1 MARDPLAQLDKV
13 LVVGGGI
20 AGMSA
25 VIRLAE
31 HGVIADL
38 IDADPEWRVLG
49 AGISITGPTL
59 RAFRDLGILD
69 AVREEGFF
77 SSKVKFFTQDG
88 APRGESEMPQLEPEI
103 PAAGGVLR
111 PALHRILAERTKATG
126 ADIRL
131 GLTVESMSQNGKVNV
146 RFTDGS
152 ERSYDLVVGADG
164 ASSKTRRMLF
174 PDSPVPQFTGQ
185 GCWRALADRPPEVSG
200 AEIYFGEDVKAGI
213 NPCSSN
219 KMYLF
224 VTSAMPGNPWVDP
237 EQGVELLRE
246 MIRPFGGTVAKVREG
261 LGPSSSF
268 NYRPLEAMLLPR
280 PWSKGRVGVIG
291 DAAHATTPHLASGAG
306 IAVEDGL
313 VLADEMA
320 AAETVEQG
328 WAGFEERRWERCK
341 LVVETS
347 VKIGATEL
355 AHGSQ
360 AEIAGMMGMAAQALG
375 QPI

>member
-1 MARDPLAQLDKV
+1 MAQLKNI

-25 VIRLAE
+25 VIRLAQR
-31 HGVIADL
+31 GFVADL
-38 IDADPEWRVLG
+38 VDADPNWRVLG

-69 AVREEGFF
+69 AIREEGYF
-77 SSKVKFFTQDG
+77 SPKVKMFSQNG
-88 APRGESEMPQLEPEI
+88 SQIGEIETPPLEPGI

-111 PALHRILAERTKATG
+111 PALHRILSQRTKQTG

-131 GLTVESMSQNGKVNV
+131 GLTVESIRQNGKAEV

-152 ERSYDLVVGADG
+152 ERSYDLVIGADG
-164 ASSKTRRMLF
+164 AASKVRSMLF
-174 PDSPVPQFTGQ
+174 PDAPVPQFTGQ
-185 GCWRALADRPPEVSG
+185 GCWRALADRPPEVDS
-200 AEIYFGEDVKAGI
+200 AEIYFGDVVKAGL
-213 NPCSSN
+213 NPCSPD
-219 KMYLF
+219 KMYMF
-224 VTSAMPGNPWVDP
+224 VTSAMPGNPRVDP
-237 EQGVELLRE
+237 VNGLDLLRD
-246 MIRPFGGTVAKVREG
+246 MLRPFGGTVAKVRDG
-261 LGPSSSF
+261 LGEASSF

-280 PWSKGRVGVIG
+280 PWFEGRVGLIG

-313 VLADEMA
+313 VLGDVMA
-320 AAETVEQG
+320 EAETVEQG
-328 WAGFEERRWERCK
+328 WAMYEERRWERCK

-347 VKIGATEL
+347 VKIGRTEL

-360 AEIAGMMGMAAQALG
+360 AEIAAMMGMAARALAL
-375 QPI
+375 PI